1 VALCYRFGAMSQH
14 ALVVEDDAAIREI
27 LVEALADEGFAS
39 TEAANGREALDRLE
53 AGLPGLPGVIFL
65 DMRMPVMDGW
75 QFAAELRRRHDHLA
89 PLVVV
94 TAAHDAERR
103 CREVGADGCLPKPFE
118 IDQVATVLH
127 RVLRDWRP
135 GAPPAAR

>member
-1 VALCYRFGAMSQH
+1 MSQH
-14 ALVVEDDAAIREI
+14 ALVIEDDSLIREV

-39 TEAANGREALDRLE
+39 TEAANGREALSHLE
-53 AGLPGLPGVIFL
+53 AGLPRVIFL

-75 QFAAELRRRHDHLA
+75 QFAAEFRRRHDHRT
-89 PLVVV
+89 PLIVV
-94 TAAHDAERR
+94 TAAADAAQR

-118 IDQVATVLH
+118 IDQVGEVLH

-135 GAPPAAR
+135 GPRPSGSPPE